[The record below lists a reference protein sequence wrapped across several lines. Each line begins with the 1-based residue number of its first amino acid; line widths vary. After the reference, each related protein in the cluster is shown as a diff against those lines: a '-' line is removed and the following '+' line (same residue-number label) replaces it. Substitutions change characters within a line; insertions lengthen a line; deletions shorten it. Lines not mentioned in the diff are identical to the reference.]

1 MKITVKLFSKPIELE
16 VSRNSTIF
24 DVKSMIQ
31 KVENIEIDQQRLVYL
46 KKPLEDDSKTLGD
59 YSIKEN
65 AVMYLMIRLFVKR
78 D

>member
-16 VSRNSTIF
+16 VDQNNTIY

-31 KVENIEIDQQRLVYL
+31 KTEKINIDYQRLVYL
-46 KKPLEDDSKTLGD
+46 KKPLEDDSKTLHD
-59 YSIKEN
+59 YKIKDN
-65 AVMYLMIRLFVKR
+65 AVMYLMIRLFVKH

>member
-16 VSRNSTIF
+16 VNPSNTIF

-31 KVENIEIDQQRLVYL
+31 KAENIEIDHQRLVYL
-46 KKPLEDDSKTLGD
+46 KKPLEDDGKTLFD
-59 YSIKEN
+59 YKIKDN

-78 D
+78 N